1 MLWLVFGAGKA
12 IHVHGTPSADRSKM
26 PAPFNVAMAGQSMPI
41 SMGAAQA
48 QNSMPKNQIPASIAK
63 PTSTTN
69 SNKVDVKVNKIE
81 VNTTA
86 STLTGTMEDAIKGL
100 NNNNL
105 YQFPIGLNT

>member
-1 MLWLVFGAGKA
+1 MRQNGK
-12 IHVHGTPSADRSKM
+12 RS
-26 PAPFNVAMAGQSMPI
+26 GES
-41 SMGAAQA
+41 AAQFAKRQQGIFGGHYATANAISDGASQA
-48 QNSMPKNQIPASIAK
+48 QTNMPKNQIPATIAK

-69 SNKVDVKVNKIE
+69 SNKVDVKVSTIN

>member
-1 MLWLVFGAGKA
+1 MLSTDKNAAAAYSKSSANA
-12 IHVHGTPSADRSKM
+12 ISK
-26 PAPFNVAMAGQSMPI
+26 
-41 SMGAAQA
+41 GAAQA
-48 QNSMPKNQIPASIAK
+48 QTSMPKNQIPASIAK
-63 PTSTTN
+63 PASTTN